1 MTTSAR
7 GGMPYVVPFMAAA
20 FLLGVLPAKAGTYAF
35 FDPDESGSRL
45 WSHSA
50 AWYTCGDYK
59 NDQTKY
65 RTNITPL
72 NAPGDGKAVMVDSNL
87 LTPGAPLKIDDGR
100 EVEVS
105 QLYMAYYLGS
115 PYGEEPHMVA
125 LEIGEGAT
133 LWTTTD
139 TANFNVGYCEN
150 GEALMLVEADAL
162 VSNCNFR
169 VGAYG
174 LGIVTNRGGQ
184 VACTGTSNSS
194 YGLILG
200 YNPTGVGVYSQTAGT
215 LVSKY
220 CHVGREGTGLLDVSG
235 GGMSVSSATY
245 VGEKSGGSGTLRLCG
260 VVVTNQTTVG
270 YAANTW
276 GCLHLRGA
284 TNYAGTVKIRDNVD
298 AYGQLRGW
306 GSIFQYHATS
316 ASGEMN
322 NFFMNGQAIADG
334 EGVDGRVLDLRL
346 IHTGSGGMYSNV
358 KVTIPN
364 GATGTNG
371 WYAVN
376 KGILAY
382 PMIYVRGASWA
393 GTFGANT
400 NEFCDAVNTVRIDY
414 NQTSNKGPW
423 LEAQLYAND
432 SSMVPA
438 GLEGQVL
445 GVWGFRS
452 NVKYDNRS
460 SQLANLTD
468 FSLRFRYDHRSLKSK
483 SRISLMRYNQALGE
497 WQRISGVEHDP
508 ASPFISATALTADG
522 AEYDRNLGVFAVV
535 DEGTSGFMIVVR

>member
-7 GGMPYVVPFMAAA
+7 GGMPYVVSFMAAA
-20 FLLGVLPAKAGTYAF
+20 FLGVLPAKAGTYAF

-45 WSHSA
+45 WSYSA

-59 NDQTKY
+59 NDQMSH
-65 RTNITPL
+65 RGNITPL
-72 NAPGDGKAVMVDSNL
+72 GATGDCKAVMVDSNL
-87 LTPGAPLKIDDGR
+87 LTPAMPLKIDDGR
-100 EVEVS
+100 DVEVS
-105 QLYMAYYLGS
+105 QLNMAYYLGS
-115 PYGEEPHMVA
+115 PYGDEPHMVA
-125 LEIGEGAT
+125 LEVGEGAI
-133 LWTTTD
+133 LRTTQTSG
-139 TANFNVGYCEN
+139 FFRIGCCEG
-150 GEALMLVEADAL
+150 GEALVLVDSGSI
-162 VSNCNFR
+162 VSNRDFQ
-169 VGAYG
+169 VGVA
-174 LGIVTNRGGQ
+174 GIGVVTNRGGQ
-184 VACTGTSNSS
+184 VFCASGNASQN
-194 YGLILG
+194 LRLG
-200 YNPTGVGVYSQTAGT
+200 CDPTGMGT
-215 LVSKY
+215 YVQVSGELITKSSD
-220 CHVGREGTGLLDVSG
+220 CHVGYNGVGRLEILG
-235 GGMSVSSATY
+235 GGMYATTK
-245 VGEKSGGSGTLRLCG
+245 VGEASGGRGTAMLSG
-260 VVVTNQTTVG
+260 VVVTNQSTVG
-270 YAANTW
+270 CAAGAW
-276 GCLHLRGA
+276 GCLHLRGS
-284 TNYAGTVKIRDNVD
+284 TNYATTVKIRDNVD

-306 GSIFQYHATS
+306 GSIYAYS
-316 ASGEMN
+316 SDRICGEMN

-334 EGVDGRVLDLRL
+334 EGIDGRILDLRL
-346 IHTGSGGMYSNV
+346 IRTGDGGKYSNV

-382 PMIYVRGASWA
+382 PMIYVRGASWT

-452 NVKYDNRS
+452 NVKYDDRS

-468 FSLRFRYDHRSLKSK
+468 FSLRFRYDHRSLKPK

-497 WQRISGVEHDP
+497 WQRISGIEHDP
-508 ASPFISATALTADG
+508 ATPFISATALTADG